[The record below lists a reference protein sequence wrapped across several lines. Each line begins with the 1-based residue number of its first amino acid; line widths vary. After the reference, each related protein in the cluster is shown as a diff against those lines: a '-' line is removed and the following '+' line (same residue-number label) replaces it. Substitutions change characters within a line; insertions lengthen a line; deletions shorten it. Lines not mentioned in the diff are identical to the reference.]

1 MIAGLLSFTG
11 LLTNIIVYQTKDSSI
26 LSNINLVICIS
37 EFIYYPFW
45 EIQIDVRLDTL
56 ALLSYIYKINFVS
69 SFNLFVHS
77 IFVSYCRYK
86 RYNINTAPSVVARTL
101 SK

>member
-11 LLTNIIVYQTKDSSI
+11 LLTNFIVYQTKDSSI
-26 LSNINLVICIS
+26 SSNINLVVCIS

-56 ALLSYIYKINFVS
+56 ALLSYIYKIDFYH
-69 SFNLFVHS
+69 HS
-77 IFVSYCRYK
+77 IYSDILYLCHTVGIK
-86 RYNINTAPSVVARTL
+86 GTT
-101 SK
+101 